1 MIGPLVLAA
10 AVAGLVVLRRRGSW
24 PERLLL
30 CWIAVPVLFFEL
42 WPVKGFQYLLP
53 IVAPV
58 AVLAARPLVGRR
70 MRPVLALVC
79 VSLLVGE
86 RRAVIASTEQ
96 RTVLAGAGGLPAGRE
111 AGDWIDSHVPSGATL
126 HDDRPVDGE
135 PRAVLRAARGAT
147 GSR

>member
-1 MIGPLVLAA
+1 MPEVIGPLVLAA

-70 MRPVLALVC
+70 MRPVLAVVC
-79 VSLLVGE
+79 VSLLAVTIGRLAATE
-86 RRAVIASTEQ
+86 HADHARGRR
-96 RTVLAGAGGLPAGRE
+96 RRPRRPRGRRL
-111 AGDWIDSHVPSGATL
+111 DRRHVPRGATV
-126 HDDRPVDGE
+126 HDDRPVDGQ
-135 PRAVLRAARGAT
+135 PRPVLRAA
-147 GSR
+147 